1 MVPPIPAQLSPV
13 QPQPA
18 SISDV
23 PTTEMPNR
31 NGSLSPDAETMPFN
45 VQQLQGRNLGLAV
58 ITETNPGIKRKHKP
72 NEDSLFAAQGA
83 RTHNSQPQQFGL
95 FVVADGMGGHA
106 NGQDA
111 SRTAIQQIIDFM
123 LPRLATGGDLND
135 EGYKALL
142 VEGVQQANLAVHQR
156 NLQDHADMGTTMTAA
171 LVIGSTAYV
180 ANVGDS
186 RTYLY
191 REPEGLRKITNDHSV
206 VAYLVET
213 GIIKPDDIYTHAQRN
228 RIYRNL
234 GAKPVIQVDV
244 FVEHLQPGDTLLL
257 CSDGLWE
264 MVRDPA
270 IQQILRNG
278 VDPSQ
283 TSRAL
288 IEAALGGGGA
298 DNVSV
303 IVVQVTEATRQ
314 ADMAGMQLLTKP
326 DAVELPEL

>member
-1 MVPPIPAQLSPV
+1 MQ
-13 QPQPA
+13 
-18 SISDV
+18 SIRLHS
-23 PTTEMPNR
+23 
-31 NGSLSPDAETMPFN
+31 
-45 VQQLQGRNLGLAV
+45 
-58 ITETNPGIKRKHKP
+58 
-72 NEDSLFAAQGA
+72 
-83 RTHNSQPQQFGL
+83 SQPFGV
-95 FVVADGMGGHA
+95 FIVADGMGGHLY
-106 NGQDA
+106 GQEA
-111 SRTAIQQIIDFM
+111 SSQTIQTMIDQM
-123 LPRLATGGDLND
+123 LPKLSESSELQEADLRQ
-135 EGYKALL
+135 LL
-142 VEGVQQANLAVHQR
+142 IDGVQAANQAIHQQ
-156 NLQDHADMGTTMTAA
+156 NQEQGTDMGTTITAA
-171 LVIGSTAYV
+171 VVVDLTAFV

-206 VAYLVET
+206 VAYLVEA

-234 GAKPVIQVDV
+234 GAKPMIQVDV
-244 FVEHLQPGDTLLL
+244 FMEHLQPGDTLLL

-264 MVRDPA
+264 MVRDPL

-278 VDPSQ
+278 ADPSQ
-283 TSRAL
+283 TCSAL
-288 IEAALGGGGA
+288 LEAALVGGGA